1 MKFDWLLRGS
11 AQVTI
16 VFFALVAVAVFTQ
29 LTKNTTSRSLP
40 FWLRA
45 LLKAAPALFLTWLA
59 WYAEAPLAALL
70 FLFCSL
76 GDILLDLPEDKFPHG
91 FQLGAVSFAA
101 ALICV
106 CILSYQRQLP
116 GRPLAPLA
124 ITNIVIS
131 IFVLRW
137 VLPKLRG
144 SERIL
149 EVTYFGLLIVANV
162 FASTSYVPVFLGSS
176 LWFMSDLSIGLGAK
190 VSDDPVNSLDTL
202 GLYHLGLYFLALG
215 FLNSVVL

>member
-16 VFFALVAVAVFTQ
+16 VFFVLVAIAIFTQ
-29 LTKNTTSRSLP
+29 ITKNTTSRSLP

-45 LLKAAPALFLTWLA
+45 LLKAAPALFLTGLA
-59 WYAEAPLAALL
+59 WYVEQPLAALL

-76 GDILLDLPEDKFPHG
+76 GDILLDLPEEKVPHG
-91 FQLGAVSFAA
+91 FQIGAISFAA

-106 CILSYQRQLP
+106 CILSNRYQMT
-116 GRPLAPLA
+116 GHPLLPLA
-124 ITNIVIS
+124 ITNIVIA

-137 VLPKLRG
+137 VLPKLHG
-144 SERIL
+144 FERIL
-149 EVTYFGLLIVANV
+149 EVTYFGLLIVSNL

-202 GLYHLGLYFLALG
+202 GLYDLGLYFLAIG
-215 FLNSVVL
+215 FLGRLI

>member
-11 AQVTI
+11 AELTI
-16 VFFALVAVAVFTQ
+16 VFFALVGIAIFTQ
-29 LTKNTTSRSLP
+29 ITKTTTSRSLP

-59 WYAEAPLAALL
+59 WSVGESLAALM
-70 FLFCSL
+70 FLFCTL
-76 GDILLDLPEDKFPHG
+76 GDILLDLPEDKVPHG

-106 CILSYQRQLP
+106 CILSYQHQLP
-116 GRPLAPLA
+116 GRPLVPLA
-124 ITNIVIS
+124 ITNIVIA

-137 VLPKLRG
+137 VLPKLHGFQRL
-144 SERIL
+144 L
-149 EVTYFGLLIVANV
+149 EVTYFGLLIVSNLY
-162 FASTSYVPVFLGSS
+162 ASTSYIPVFLGSS

-202 GLYHLGLYFLALG
+202 GLYDLGLYFLAIG
-215 FLNSVVL
+215 FLGHLL